1 MNPVP
6 LKCVY
11 VLHGDDAHLRDEA
24 RQAILSTV
32 LGDADPQTCVTSFD
46 AEAELAD
53 VLDELRTVPLLGGH
67 RVVIVRDADA
77 FISANRQAMETYL
90 ESPSKTASLVLM
102 VLGWNKTHRIAKAVA
117 KVGHLFD
124 CTAPDPRNLGRWL
137 VHQASQGG
145 KTLAPDAAELMV
157 EWVGAELAILGSE
170 LEKLS
175 LYVGDRDRITP
186 DDVAAV
192 VTATAGPAAFALTN
206 AVTAQDPAAA
216 LKALAGMLTTRGEE
230 FKTLGLIG
238 WHLRKVLAA
247 QQLAAAGQR
256 PDAGLRMPPA
266 QKRVFLEML
275 KRRPAAKI
283 QGDFRKLIAADLAM
297 KSGTP
302 PRAAL
307 QDLVVALCT

>member
-1 MNPVP
+1 LDSVPV
-6 LKCVY
+6 KCVY
-11 VLHGDDAHLRDEA
+11 VLHGHDAHLRDQA
-24 RQAILSTV
+24 QQAIVSAV
-32 LGDADPQTCVTSFD
+32 LGQADAQTCVTSFD

-53 VLDELRTVPLLGGH
+53 VLDELRTVPLLAPR
-67 RVVIVRDADA
+67 RVVVVRDADA
-77 FISANRQAMETYL
+77 FISANRQALESYL

-102 VLGWNKTHRIAKAVA
+102 VLTWNKAHRIAKAVA
-117 KVGHLFD
+117 KVGHVFD
-124 CTAPDPRNLGRWL
+124 CSAPDPRDLGRWL
-137 VHQASQGG
+137 VHQASQRG
-145 KTLAPDAAELMV
+145 KTLAPDAAELMA
-157 EWVGAELAILGSE
+157 EWVGAELAMLSSE

-175 LYVGDRDRITP
+175 LYVGDRDRITAE
-186 DDVAAV
+186 DVAAV

-206 AVTAQDPAAA
+206 AVSAQDPAAA

-230 FKTLGLIG
+230 FRTLGLIG

-247 QQLAAAGQR
+247 QQQAAAGQR
-256 PDAGLRMPPA
+256 PGAALRMPSA